1 MRSAHPRLITEKF
14 LVCSLACRLLFYGVI
29 VMLYLYMALV
39 ILLSL
44 LVSLGG
50 SRWVDRLYEQNRDIL
65 TFPDA
70 IQPRS
75 RWRKPAVA
83 ILFAILGIRYLFITS
98 GFPLVLMLG
107 GTALLLLMM
116 MTDFEQYCL
125 FDQMMLCFAVG
136 GLACSAIAGMDMH
149 RVIAAVAG
157 GAVFLLISI
166 LTRGALGGGDIKLI
180 ACLGLWFGP
189 GPLLMISLFGILTG
203 GISALFMLLLGKKKR
218 KSAFAYGPYFIIG
231 ALGWMSLYG
240 I

>member
-1 MRSAHPRLITEKF
+1 M
-14 LVCSLACRLLFYGVI
+14 FYFYV
-29 VMLYLYMALV
+29 ALV
-39 ILLSL
+39 ILLTV

-50 SRWVDRLYEQNRDIL
+50 SRWVERLYAKNKDIL
-65 TFPDA
+65 TFPNA
-70 IQPRS
+70 VESRS
-75 RWRKPAVA
+75 QWRKPAVA
-83 ILFAILGIRYLFITS
+83 LLFAILGIRYLFITS

-125 FDQMMLCFAVG
+125 FDEMMLFFAIG
-136 GLACSAIAGMDMH
+136 GLACSAIAGMDMD
-149 RVIAAVAG
+149 RVIAALVG
-157 GAVFLLISI
+157 GALFLLISL

-189 GPLLMISLFGILTG
+189 GPLLMISLFGIITG
-203 GISALFMLLLGKKKR
+203 GISALIMLLTGKKKR